1 MKIGNKNFDLKN
13 DCYIMGILNFTPDS
27 FSDGGKWN
35 DMDSALRHVE
45 EMIHEGAAIIDI
57 GGEST
62 RPGHIQITEQE
73 EIERIV
79 PVIRAV
85 KERFDVP
92 VSIDSYKG
100 SVVLAALECGADMV
114 NDIWGFKYDEKV
126 ADAVAKYD
134 VPVCLMHNRNNTEYT
149 DFVKE
154 WLDDMR
160 GCIDIAKAHGVSMDK
175 IVMDPGFGFGK
186 KPEHNLIAMHHLDK
200 MKELELPILLGTSRK
215 STLGLILD
223 LPVEERVEATVATTV
238 YGVAKGASIFRVHD
252 VKENY
257 RAMKTMQAIL
267 REHIQEKNYICYV
280 QKSKLHSLNVH
291 EETENVR

>member
-126 ADAVAKYD
+126 AEAVAKYD
-134 VPVCLMHNRNNTEYT
+134 APVCLMHNRNNTEYT

-267 REHIQEKNYICYV
+267 REHIQDRFTNTTC
-280 QKSKLHSLNVH
+280 
-291 EETENVR
+291 

>member
-45 EMIHEGAAIIDI
+45 EMIHEGAAIIDV

-73 EIERIV
+73 EIERIM
-79 PVIRAV
+79 PVIKAV

-126 ADAVAKYD
+126 AEAVAKYD

-154 WLDDMR
+154 WLDDMC

-267 REHIQEKNYICYV
+267 REHIQDRFTNTTC
-280 QKSKLHSLNVH
+280 
-291 EETENVR
+291 

>member
-62 RPGHIQITEQE
+62 RPGHIQITEEE

-100 SVVLAALECGADMV
+100 SVVDAALECGADMV

-126 ADAVAKYD
+126 AEAVAKYD

-149 DFVKE
+149 DFVNE

-186 KPEHNLIAMHHLDK
+186 KPEHNLMAMHHLDK
-200 MKELELPILLGTSRK
+200 MKELELPVLLGTSRK

-223 LPVEERVEATVATTV
+223 LPVDQRLEATIATTA
-238 YGVAKGASIFRVHD
+238 YGVAQGASIIRVHD

-267 REHIQEKNYICYV
+267 RERI
-280 QKSKLHSLNVH
+280 
-291 EETENVR
+291 

>member
-13 DCYIMGILNFTPDS
+13 DCYIMGILNYTPDS

-73 EIERIV
+73 EIERIM
-79 PVIRAV
+79 PVIKAV

-126 ADAVAKYD
+126 AEAVAKYD
-134 VPVCLMHNRNNTEYT
+134 VPVCLMHNRSNADYT

-154 WLDDMR
+154 WLDDMC

-267 REHIQEKNYICYV
+267 REHI
-280 QKSKLHSLNVH
+280 
-291 EETENVR
+291 

>member
-45 EMIHEGAAIIDI
+45 EMIHEGAVIIDI

-85 KERFDVP
+85 KKHFDVP

-126 ADAVAKYD
+126 AEAVAKYD

-160 GCIDIAKAHGVSMDK
+160 GCIGIAKAHGVSMDK

-267 REHIQEKNYICYV
+267 REHI
-280 QKSKLHSLNVH
+280 
-291 EETENVR
+291 

>member
-85 KERFDVP
+85 KEHFDVP

-126 ADAVAKYD
+126 AEAVAKYD

-186 KPEHNLIAMHHLDK
+186 KPEHYLIAMHHLDK

-257 RAMKTMQAIL
+257 RAMNTMQSIL
-267 REHIQEKNYICYV
+267 MEHIYDRFTNTTC
-280 QKSKLHSLNVH
+280 
-291 EETENVR
+291 

>member
-1 MKIGNKNFDLKN
+1 MERIRNKMKIGNKNFDLQN

-45 EMIHEGAAIIDI
+45 EMIREGAAIIDI

-126 ADAVAKYD
+126 AEAVAKYD

-200 MKELELPILLGTSRK
+200 MKGLELPILLGTSRK

-267 REHIQEKNYICYV
+267 REHI
-280 QKSKLHSLNVH
+280 
-291 EETENVR
+291 

>member
-100 SVVLAALECGADMV
+100 SVVEAALDCGADMV
-114 NDIWGFKYDEKV
+114 NDVWGFKYDAKV
-126 ADAVAKYD
+126 AEAAAKYD
-134 VPVCLMHNRNNTEYT
+134 VPVCLMHNRDNSDYT
-149 DFVKE
+149 DFVSE
-154 WLDDMR
+154 WLADMR
-160 GCIDIAKAHGVSMDK
+160 GCIDIAKAHGVNMDK

-186 KPEHNLIAMHHLDK
+186 KPEHNLMAMHHIDR
-200 MKELELPILLGTSRK
+200 MKELGLPVLLGTSRK

-223 LPVEERVEATVATTV
+223 LPVDQRVEATIATTV
-238 YGVAKGASIFRVHD
+238 YGVAQGVSIIRVHD

-257 RAMKTMQAIL
+257 RAMKTMQAII
-267 REHIQEKNYICYV
+267 REH
-280 QKSKLHSLNVH
+280 L
-291 EETENVR
+291 

>member
-1 MKIGNKNFDLKN
+1 MKIGNKNFDLQN

-79 PVIRAV
+79 PVIKAV

-100 SVVLAALECGADMV
+100 SVVEAALECGADMV

-126 ADAVAKYD
+126 AEVAAKYD
-134 VPVCLMHNRNNTEYT
+134 VPVCLMHNRNNTDYT

-160 GCIDIAKAHGVSMDK
+160 GSIDIAKAHGVSMDK
-175 IVMDPGFGFGK
+175 IIMDPGFGFGK

-267 REHIQEKNYICYV
+267 REHIQDRFTNTTC
-280 QKSKLHSLNVH
+280 
-291 EETENVR
+291 

>member
-126 ADAVAKYD
+126 AEAVAKYD

-154 WLDDMR
+154 WLDDMC

-267 REHIQEKNYICYV
+267 REHIQDRFTNTTC
-280 QKSKLHSLNVH
+280 
-291 EETENVR
+291 

>member
-79 PVIRAV
+79 PVIKAV

-100 SVVLAALECGADMV
+100 SVVEAALECGADMV

-126 ADAVAKYD
+126 AEAVAKYD
-134 VPVCLMHNRNNTEYT
+134 VPVCLMHNRDNADYT

-175 IVMDPGFGFGK
+175 IVMDPGFGFSK
-186 KPEHNLIAMHHLDK
+186 RPEHNLIAMHHLDK
-200 MKELELPILLGTSRK
+200 MKALELPILLGTSRK

-257 RAMKTMQAIL
+257 RAMKTMQAIQRACL
-267 REHIQEKNYICYV
+267 KEACKY
-280 QKSKLHSLNVH
+280 
-291 EETENVR
+291 

>member
-73 EIERIV
+73 EIERIM
-79 PVIRAV
+79 PVIKAV

-100 SVVLAALECGADMV
+100 SVVMAALECGADMV

-126 ADAVAKYD
+126 AEAVAKYD

-267 REHIQEKNYICYV
+267 RERIQDRFTNTTC
-280 QKSKLHSLNVH
+280 
-291 EETENVR
+291 

>member
-45 EMIHEGAAIIDI
+45 QMIHEGAAIIDI

-73 EIERIV
+73 EIERIM
-79 PVIRAV
+79 PVIKAV

-126 ADAVAKYD
+126 AEAVAKYD

-154 WLDDMR
+154 WLDDMC

-267 REHIQEKNYICYV
+267 REHIQDRFTNTTC
-280 QKSKLHSLNVH
+280 
-291 EETENVR
+291 

>member
-35 DMDSALRHVE
+35 DMDSALRHVG

-79 PVIRAV
+79 PVIKAV

-100 SVVLAALECGADMV
+100 SVVEAALECGADMV

-126 ADAVAKYD
+126 AEVTANYD
-134 VPVCLMHNRNNTEYT
+134 VPVCLMHNRNNTDYT

-160 GCIDIAKAHGVSMDK
+160 GSIDIAKAHGVSMDK
-175 IVMDPGFGFGK
+175 IIMDPGFGFGK
-186 KPEHNLIAMHHLDK
+186 KPEHNFIAMHHLDK

-257 RAMKTMQAIL
+257 RAMKTIQAIL
-267 REHIQEKNYICYV
+267 REHI
-280 QKSKLHSLNVH
+280 
-291 EETENVR
+291 

>member
-1 MKIGNKNFDLKN
+1 MERIRNKMKIGNKNFDLKN

-92 VSIDSYKG
+92 VSIDSYKS

-126 ADAVAKYD
+126 AEAVAKYD

-200 MKELELPILLGTSRK
+200 MKELELPVLLGTSRK

-223 LPVEERVEATVATTV
+223 LPVDQRLEATIATTA
-238 YGVAKGASIFRVHD
+238 YGVAQGASIIRVHD

-267 REHIQEKNYICYV
+267 RERI
-280 QKSKLHSLNVH
+280 
-291 EETENVR
+291 

>member
-1 MKIGNKNFDLKN
+1 MRIGKKNFDLEN

-45 EMIHEGAAIIDI
+45 EMIEDGAAIIDI

-73 EIERIV
+73 EIERIA

-85 KERFDVP
+85 KERVDVP

-100 SVVLAALECGADMV
+100 AVVEAALECGADMV

-126 ADAVAKYD
+126 AEAAAKYD
-134 VPVCLMHNRNNTEYT
+134 VPVCIMHNRNNTDYT

-154 WLDDMR
+154 WIGDMR
-160 GCIDIAKAHGVSMDK
+160 GCIDIAKSHGVKMDK

-186 KPEHNLIAMHHLDK
+186 KPEHNLMAMHHLDK
-200 MKELELPILLGTSRK
+200 MKELELPVLLGTSRK

-223 LPVEERVEATVATTV
+223 LPVDQRVEGTVATTV
-238 YGVAKGASIFRVHD
+238 YGVVQGASIFRVHD

-257 RAMKTMQAIL
+257 RAIKTMQAIL
-267 REHIQEKNYICYV
+267 REHI
-280 QKSKLHSLNVH
+280 
-291 EETENVR
+291 

>member
-62 RPGHIQITEQE
+62 RPRH
-73 EIERIV
+73 
-79 PVIRAV
+79 

-126 ADAVAKYD
+126 AEAVAKYD

-257 RAMKTMQAIL
+257 RAMKTMQAIQ
-267 REHIQEKNYICYV
+267 REHV
-280 QKSKLHSLNVH
+280 
-291 EETENVR
+291 

>member
-85 KERFDVP
+85 KEHFDVP

-100 SVVLAALECGADMV
+100 SVVLAALECGADMG
-114 NDIWGFKYDEKV
+114 I
-126 ADAVAKYD
+126 
-134 VPVCLMHNRNNTEYT
+134 
-149 DFVKE
+149 
-154 WLDDMR
+154 
-160 GCIDIAKAHGVSMDK
+160 
-175 IVMDPGFGFGK
+175 
-186 KPEHNLIAMHHLDK
+186 
-200 MKELELPILLGTSRK
+200 
-215 STLGLILD
+215 
-223 LPVEERVEATVATTV
+223 
-238 YGVAKGASIFRVHD
+238 
-252 VKENY
+252 
-257 RAMKTMQAIL
+257 
-267 REHIQEKNYICYV
+267 
-280 QKSKLHSLNVH
+280 
-291 EETENVR
+291 

>member
-1 MKIGNKNFDLKN
+1 MERIRNKMKIGNKNFDLQN

-126 ADAVAKYD
+126 AEAVAKYD

-267 REHIQEKNYICYV
+267 REHI
-280 QKSKLHSLNVH
+280 
-291 EETENVR
+291 

>member
-73 EIERIV
+73 EIERIM
-79 PVIRAV
+79 PVIKAV

-126 ADAVAKYD
+126 AEAVAKYD

-154 WLDDMR
+154 WLDDMC

-267 REHIQEKNYICYV
+267 REHIQDRFTNTTC
-280 QKSKLHSLNVH
+280 
-291 EETENVR
+291 